1 MLLTDKQEQRPA
13 MLSIAGF
20 DPSGGAGLL
29 ADMKTAEQLQTR
41 GMAIMTANTI
51 QTEDTFFHI
60 DWVDVKVVCMGI
72 EALMQRYPIQV
83 VKLGI
88 VKDLA
93 YLAAILQAVRAQRP
107 DVFIIWD
114 PVLKSSSGF
123 TFFDTADCETL
134 GRLLPAIDLL
144 TPNADEYQTLAP
156 ALTDFPNALLLKGGH
171 REKERGVDTLLQ
183 PGTCIDFPPG
193 AGAIYPKHGS
203 GCVLSAAIAAYLAQ
217 GKKLA
222 EACRKAK
229 AYTEQFLNSHPSLL
243 GFHYD
248 TK

>member
-1 MLLTDKQEQRPA
+1 MLLTDKPQQRPA
-13 MLSIAGF
+13 VLSIAGF

-72 EALMQRYPIQV
+72 EAIMQRYPIQV
-83 VKLGI
+83 VKIGI

-93 YLAAILQAVRAQRP
+93 FLAAILHAIRALDP
-107 DVFIIWD
+107 AAFIIWD
-114 PVLKSSSGF
+114 PVLQSSSGF
-123 TFFDTADCETL
+123 TFFDMADCETL
-134 GRLLPAIDLL
+134 GRLLQKIDLL
-144 TPNADEYQTLAP
+144 TPNAEEYQTLAP
-156 ALTDFPNALLLKGGH
+156 ALTSFTNAILLKGGH
-171 REKERGVDTLLQ
+171 REKQKGMDTLLVR
-183 PGTCIDFPPG
+183 GTRIDFPSG
-193 AGAIYPKHGS
+193 VRAICPKHGS
-203 GCVLSAAIAAYLAQ
+203 GCVLSAAIAAYLAH
-217 GKKLA
+217 GEKLA
-222 EACRKAK
+222 QACRRAK

>member
-1 MLLTDKQEQRPA
+1 MLLADKQEQRPVV
-13 MLSIAGF
+13 LSIAGF

-29 ADMKTAEQLQTR
+29 ADMKTAEQLQTQ

-72 EALMQRYPIQV
+72 EALMQRYPIHV
-83 VKLGI
+83 VKIGI

-93 YLAAILQAVRAQRP
+93 FLAAIVQAIRAQAP
-107 DVFIIWD
+107 HAFIVWD
-114 PVLKSSSGF
+114 PVLNSSSGF
-123 TFFDTADCETL
+123 SFFDVENGSAL

-144 TPNADEYQTLAP
+144 TPNADEYQALAP
-156 ALTDFPNALLLKGGH
+156 ALADFPNALLLTGGH
-171 REKERGVDTLLQ
+171 RENEKGVDTLFAR
-183 PGTCIDFPPG
+183 GSCIDFPPG
-193 AGAIYPKHGS
+193 EGPIYPKHGS
-203 GCVLSAAIAAYLAQ
+203 GCVLSAAIAAYLAH
-217 GKKLA
+217 GEKLA
-222 EACRKAK
+222 PACLKAK

>member
-1 MLLTDKQEQRPA
+1 MLLTDKQQRPA
-13 MLSIAGF
+13 VLSIAGF

-83 VKLGI
+83 VKIGI

-93 YLAAILQAVRAQRP
+93 FLAVILHAIRAQDP
-107 DVFIIWD
+107 AAFIIWD

-123 TFFDTADCETL
+123 SFFDAADGNAL

-144 TPNADEYQTLAP
+144 TPNAEEYQALAP